1 MEFQEIRQ
9 KIAGLLEEIRS
20 IKAQNDTY
28 VPDSRSGSFGKQQQ
42 QDRRE
47 RLEQIKQELAQL
59 SPKRPSQGHR
69 RGSNHDA
76 I

>member
-9 KIAGLLEEIRS
+9 KIAGLLEEIRT
-20 IKAQNDTY
+20 IKAQHESFSTDG
-28 VPDSRSGSFGKQQQ
+28 RSGPFGKQQQ

-47 RLEQIKQELAQL
+47 RLEQIKVELEQL
-59 SPKRPSQGHR
+59 SPKKPSQSHR
-69 RGSNHDA
+69 RGSNHNP

>member
-9 KIAGLLEEIRS
+9 KIAGLLEEIRN

-59 SPKRPSQGHR
+59 SPKRPSQGNR
-69 RGSNHDA
+69 RGSNHNA